1 MPVYTY
7 EFRSN
12 IYMIVV
18 NDIRTR
24 LFESLWDIPEGVTY
38 NTYLLIDDKTVLFDG
53 VKNVY
58 SKALVDE
65 LRNLLKGRDLN
76 YYVVHHGEPD
86 HSGSFPDIIKEFPN
100 VKVVTTDVGLKIL
113 KNLYNI
119 DFNYILVSDYDELSV
134 GKRKLVFIKVPWLHW
149 PDTFVTYL
157 PSDKVLFSCDIF
169 GSYGVLTTSYWDKDY
184 GDLHVSLSKRYF
196 ANIVSAYRS
205 QVVKAIEKLSKYE
218 VDVIAPS
225 HGPLVSDIKKVVNLY
240 LRWSKPEFES
250 KVVIVYSSMYG
261 NLEEAVKYV
270 VKGVEEVGVKA
281 VLMKVPETAITYVV
295 RELMDAPAIIF
306 GVPTYDANAF
316 PYIGLIIDLMRIK
329 RFEGR
334 YVGILS
340 SGLWAPTA
348 ESRITKALED
358 VKAVIEGRV
367 SILGSVKDG
376 DIPKLV
382 ELGRSLGIRANQ
394 LGSIKV

>member
-1 MPVYTY
+1 
-7 EFRSN
+7 
-12 IYMIVV
+12 
-18 NDIRTR
+18 
-24 LFESLWDIPEGVTY
+24 
-38 NTYLLIDDKTVLFDG
+38 
-53 VKNVY
+53 
-58 SKALVDE
+58 
-65 LRNLLKGRDLN
+65 
-76 YYVVHHGEPD
+76 
-86 HSGSFPDIIKEFPN
+86 
-100 VKVVTTDVGLKIL
+100 
-113 KNLYNI
+113 
-119 DFNYILVSDYDELSV
+119 
-134 GKRKLVFIKVPWLHW
+134 
-149 PDTFVTYL
+149 
-157 PSDKVLFSCDIF
+157 
-169 GSYGVLTTSYWDKDY
+169 
-184 GDLHVSLSKRYF
+184 
-196 ANIVSAYRS
+196 
-205 QVVKAIEKLSKYE
+205 
-218 VDVIAPS
+218 
-225 HGPLVSDIKKVVNLY
+225 
-240 LRWSKPEFES
+240 
-250 KVVIVYSSMYG
+250 MYG